1 MRILLVSDSHGNCEA
16 LDKLL
21 KKYPNM
27 DLYLHAGDLEAD
39 EQSIRPFDCV
49 KGNCDH
55 YSRLPER
62 RIIHTPYGA
71 LLMTHLPYLP
81 LSIAKEYNVK
91 IFIYGHT
98 HRRKFELVD
107 GIYYINPGAIS
118 FPRDG
123 FDLSYA
129 IVEITPEK
137 VDVEFKSL
145 LD

>member
-1 MRILLVSDSHGNCEA
+1 MGETKKRSSFLLTKDDKVYIL
-16 LDKLL
+16 
-21 KKYPNM
+21 
-27 DLYLHAGDLEAD
+27 
-39 EQSIRPFDCV
+39 SIYNSYCV
-49 KGNCDH
+49 RGNCDH
-55 YSRLPER
+55 FSRLPER

-81 LSIAKEYNVK
+81 VDIAKQYNIK

-98 HRRKFELVD
+98 HRRKFELVN
-107 GIYYINPGAIS
+107 GVYYINPGAIS

-129 IVEITPEK
+129 IVTITPEK
-137 VDVEFKSL
+137 VEVEFKTL

>member
-1 MRILLVSDSHGNCEA
+1 MRILLVSDSHGNSEA

-49 KGNCDH
+49 RGNCDH
-55 YSRLPER
+55 FSRLPER

-81 LSIAKEYNVK
+81 VDIAKQYNIK

-98 HRRKFELVD
+98 HRRKFELVN
-107 GIYYINPGAIS
+107 GVYYINPGAIS

-129 IVEITPEK
+129 IVTITPEK
-137 VDVEFKSL
+137 VEVEFKTL

>member
-1 MRILLVSDSHGNCEA
+1 MRILLVSDSHGNSEA

-55 YSRLPER
+55 YSNLPER
-62 RIIHTPYGA
+62 RIIHTPFGA

-81 LSIAKEYNVK
+81 VSVAKEYNIK
-91 IFIYGHT
+91 IFVYGHT
-98 HRRKFELVD
+98 HRRKFALVD
-107 GIYYINPGAIS
+107 GIYFINPGAIS

-129 IVEITPEK
+129 IVTITPEK